1 MASTNRAV
9 SAGPAE
15 SRPVRTLFYIGEGAM
30 VSGAGYFATNLAV
43 LVFTD
48 PSFVAII
55 VLFFV
60 LVVSRV
66 LVLVS
71 ANRTSQP
78 SIYHEWIAIRRWR
91 WVGVVAVAVAGI
103 LGGVSVSR
111 WGWRGWSVSE
121 ATALGFGT
129 FMSGF
134 ILRMGVQD
142 LLSRESD
149 TDTAS

>member
-15 SRPVRTLFYIGEGAM
+15 SRLVRTLFYIGEGAM
-30 VSGAGYFATNLAV
+30 VGGAGYFATNLAF
-43 LVFTD
+43 LAFAD

-55 VLFFV
+55 ILFFV
-60 LVVSRV
+60 LVVGRV
-66 LVLVS
+66 LMLIS
-71 ANRTSQP
+71 ANRKSQP
-78 SIYHEWIAIRRWR
+78 PIYHEWITVRRWR
-91 WVGVVAVAVAGI
+91 WVGVVAAAVAGI
-103 LGGVSVSR
+103 LVGTTVSR
-111 WGWRGWSVSE
+111 WGWRGWTVSE

-142 LLSRESD
+142 LLSGKSD
-149 TDTAS
+149 TDATT